1 MDLRETLVWLGK
13 ISSPTG
19 SETPLANE
27 LERRLSALP
36 SVSVRRYGNSLVAPL
51 SRESGGPK
59 ILLVCRLDTAEAGR
73 FQMPREEDGR
83 VIGAGC
89 AHKSGMSLMLAL
101 AERKPSLKADITLV
115 LHALGGLGSG
125 GSQLERVLRE
135 DADLQRADAD
145 LALVLEPSDNRLE
158 LGCAGSTHALLA
170 FRGRAGHSA
179 RPGAGAN
186 AIHKFAR
193 VAAELASATPVADV
207 VDGLTWYEL
216 MQATGIRGGRSLASI
231 VPEELEV
238 NLHHTFGPSSSL
250 HDSQEKLMALMNRL
264 GAVRFEQ
271 LSAAAAPNRDHPL
284 IQSLQRS
291 GSLTVAARQTWTEVS
306 RFAARGIAA
315 ANFGPGA
322 AESAH
327 SRGEHTEVQALE
339 SAWTILE
346 TWLSTMP

>member
-1 MDLRETLVWLGK
+1 MAVDLRETLVWLGK

-27 LERRLSALP
+27 LEQRLAALP
-36 SVSVRRYGNSLVAPL
+36 SIVVRRHGNSLVAPL
-51 SRESGGPK
+51 ASESGGPK
-59 ILLVCRLDTAEAGR
+59 LLLVCRLDTVEAGS
-73 FQMPREEDGR
+73 FQMPREEGGR

-89 AHKSGMSLMLAL
+89 AHKSGLCLMLAL
-101 AERKPSLKADITLV
+101 AERKPALKADITLV
-115 LHALGGLGSG
+115 LHALGGAGSS

-135 DADLQRADAD
+135 EPDLQRADF
-145 LALVLEPSDNRLE
+145 ALVLEPTDNELQ

-179 RPGAGAN
+179 RPAGGMN
-186 AIHKFAR
+186 AIHKFAGI
-193 VAAELASATPVADV
+193 AAELASATPIADV

-216 MQATGIRGGRSLASI
+216 MHATGIRGGRFLASI

-238 NLHHTFGPSSSL
+238 NLHHTFGPSTSL
-250 HDSQEKLMALMNRL
+250 HDSQEKLIALMNRV

-271 LSAAAAPNRDHPL
+271 LSAAAMPNRDHPL
-284 IQSLQRS
+284 IRSLQQS
-291 GSLTVAARQTWTEVS
+291 SSLTIAARQTWTEVS

-322 AESAH
+322 AASAH
-327 SRGEHTEVQALE
+327 SRAEYTELQALE
-339 SAWTILE
+339 SALTILE
-346 TWLSTMP
+346 KWLTTLP